1 VVLHG
6 RGRLI
11 SCLSTELETL
21 KAMPESSIQEL
32 GDLPPDA
39 AVAADHRNPRR
50 RNREAQQ
57 EDEPEVGV
65 LVRAEPRHELGGL
78 ILHRGVKQQILD
90 GLRAIRIREQLEEV
104 WSISRIQPQQG
115 RCILNF
121 YGPPGTGK
129 TRAALGVAHRL
140 GQPLY
145 QVDYSYVI
153 SKYLGDTAKH
163 IKLAFE
169 RASHHGA
176 VLFLDEADSLLSKRV
191 SLDESCATSINQ
203 NRNTLMQELD
213 RFEGVVVM
221 TTNLFGNYDDALLRR
236 VQRHIEFRLPDAS
249 MRRELL
255 ALHLPNP
262 ERVKANLR
270 SLAEQSGGLSGGDIL
285 NICLNAIHAG
295 SRDPNPAKWLVTEDM
310 LAREVRRAKAA
321 KEKHGGKS
329 RSRRR
334 IGFRA

>member
-1 VVLHG
+1 
-6 RGRLI
+6 
-11 SCLSTELETL
+11 
-21 KAMPESSIQEL
+21 
-32 GDLPPDA
+32 
-39 AVAADHRNPRR
+39 
-50 RNREAQQ
+50 
-57 EDEPEVGV
+57 
-65 LVRAEPRHELGGL
+65 
-78 ILHRGVKQQILD
+78 
-90 GLRAIRIREQLEEV
+90 
-104 WSISRIQPQQG
+104 
-115 RCILNF
+115 
-121 YGPPGTGK
+121 
-129 TRAALGVAHRL
+129 VAHRL

-145 QVDYSYVI
+145 QVDYSAVI

-169 RASHHGA
+169 RATHHGA

-295 SRDPNPAKWLVTEDM
+295 SRDPDPAKWLVTEAM
-310 LAREVRRAKAA
+310 LLREIKRAKAA
-321 KEKHGGKS
+321 KEKHSGQQGGG
-329 RSRRR
+329 R
-334 IGFRA
+334 IGFNA